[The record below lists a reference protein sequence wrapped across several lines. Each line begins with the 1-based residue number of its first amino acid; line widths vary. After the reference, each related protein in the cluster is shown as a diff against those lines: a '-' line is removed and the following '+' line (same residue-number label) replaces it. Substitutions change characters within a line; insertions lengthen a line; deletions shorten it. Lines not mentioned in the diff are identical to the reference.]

1 MREGGMEGRDRE
13 GGIQGK
19 REREGEGIKAHRVID
34 QGRRRER
41 VL

>member
-19 REREGEGIKAHRVID
+19 RERAGGWIKENRVTD
-34 QGRRRER
+34 
-41 VL
+41 